1 MREYSTVSPKVWTG
15 STGKALRGDTEAQLL
30 AMYLITSPHSTMTG
44 VFYCPLIYMAHD
56 TGLPLEGASKALQ
69 RLIEGGFVEYDEA
82 SETVFV
88 VNMARWQISEKLKPT
103 DNRVKNIRDEVRKMP
118 EGRIRA
124 RFLELYKDRF
134 CLADEPKKES
144 PSEGPP
150 DPLRSQ
156 EQEQEQEQ
164 EQAEGESADPP
175 GAEHPVAAKPEKW
188 TEEDRQLAQSML
200 DEIRKISPS
209 IKGSKRWPDDVRLMR
224 ERDHRSLAEIWD
236 LFTWANQD
244 SFWGANILSPG
255 KLREKWPQLEAQRN
269 RPQRKL
275 HAVGP
280 GGLKPAVDNSDVAR
294 SWAAK
299 HGGAA

>member
-1 MREYSTVSPKVWTG
+1 MARIRTIKPEFWRHEDLSDLAPETHMLAAALLNHADDEGYFNANPRLVQSQCVPLRDDSTSIRRSLDDLSSVGFIRLFEGVDGKQYGHIVKFLDHQRIDRPKG
-15 STGKALRGDTEAQLL
+15 SKIKDLEDSTKDRRGIDEESTPEGKGTGKGKEQG
-30 AMYLITSPHSTMTG
+30 TG
-44 VFYCPLIYMAHD
+44 N
-56 TGLPLEGASKALQ
+56 G
-69 RLIEGGFVEYDEA
+69 
-82 SETVFV
+82 
-88 VNMARWQISEKLKPT
+88 
-103 DNRVKNIRDEVRKMP
+103 
-118 EGRIRA
+118 
-124 RFLELYKDRF
+124 
-134 CLADEPKKES
+134 
-144 PSEGPP
+144 
-150 DPLRSQ
+150 
-156 EQEQEQEQ
+156 
-164 EQAEGESADPP
+164 EGESADPP

-209 IKGSKRWPDDVRLMR
+209 TKGSKRWPDDVRLMR